1 MTMKLQLQS
10 KIFFLALVGALFVFT
25 GCGTSQSGRV
35 YTQGQA
41 QKSLSVYYG
50 TIIELREVTIQGSS
64 SGAGT
69 VIGGIAGGVV
79 GSTIG
84 SGRGRTLA
92 TLGGAL
98 AGAAAGS
105 AVEKKSGTKAA
116 LEFTIELDSG
126 RLMAVVQEQDGHY
139 RVGDRVRLL
148 QGGDGT
154 WRVRQ

>member
-1 MTMKLQLQS
+1 MKLQK
-10 KIFFLALVGALFVFT
+10 KIMFLAILGALFIFT
-25 GCGTSQSGRV
+25 GCGTSQSGRT

-64 SGAGT
+64 SGAGA
-69 VIGGIAGGVV
+69 VVGGVAGGVL

-92 TLGGAL
+92 TVGGAL
-98 AGAAAGS
+98 AGLAAGS

-116 LEFTIELDSG
+116 TEFTIELDNG
-126 RLMAVVQEQDGHY
+126 RLMAVVQEQDGYY

>member
-1 MTMKLQLQS
+1 MRSNHCIALLSTIS
-10 KIFFLALVGALFVFT
+10 IFLLLPIFT
-25 GCGTSQSGRV
+25 GCTTSQSGQV
-35 YTQGQA
+35 YSSGQA

-50 TIIELREVTIQGSS
+50 TIIELRQVTIQDKT
-64 SGAGT
+64 SG
-69 VIGGIAGGVV
+69 GGAVLGGVAGGVI

-92 TLGGAL
+92 AVGGAL
-98 AGAAAGS
+98 AGMVAGN
-105 AVEKKSGTKAA
+105 AIENQAGTKPAI
-116 LEFTIELDSG
+116 EFTIELDNG
-126 RLMAVVQEQDGHY
+126 RMMAVVQEDRAYY

>member
-1 MTMKLQLQS
+1 MNLEK
-10 KIFFLALVGALFVFT
+10 KIIFLAVFCALFIFP
-25 GCGTSQSGRV
+25 GCGTSQTGKV

-41 QKSLSVYYG
+41 QKSLDVYYG

-64 SGAGT
+64 SGAGA
-69 VIGGIAGGVV
+69 VVGGVAGGVV

-92 TLGGAL
+92 TVGGAL
-98 AGAAAGS
+98 AGVAAGS

-116 LEFTIELDSG
+116 MEFTIELDNG
-126 RLMAVVQEQDGHY
+126 RMMAVVQEADGHY

>member
-1 MTMKLQLQS
+1 ML
-10 KIFFLALVGALFVFT
+10 LALLGTVLALY
-25 GCGTSQSGRV
+25 GCGISQSGQV

-41 QKSLSVYYG
+41 QRSLSVYYG
-50 TIIELREVTIQGSS
+50 TIIELRDVTIEGSS

-69 VIGGIAGGVV
+69 VIGGVAGGVA

-84 SGRGRTLA
+84 HGSGSTLA
-92 TLGGAL
+92 AVAGAL

-105 AVEKKSGTKAA
+105 AIEKKSGTKPAT
-116 LEFTIELDSG
+116 EFTIELDNG
-126 RLMAVVQEQDGHY
+126 RLMAVVQEKEGYY

-148 QGGDGT
+148 QSGDGT

>member
-1 MTMKLQLQS
+1 MKNYCYS
-10 KIFFLALVGALFVFT
+10 ALLSTIAVLLLLPLLT
-25 GCGTSQSGRV
+25 GCGTSQSGQV
-35 YTQGQA
+35 YTSGQA

-50 TIIELREVTIQGSS
+50 TIIELRQVTIQDKT
-64 SGAGT
+64 SGAGA
-69 VIGGIAGGVV
+69 VIGGVAGGVL

-92 TLGGAL
+92 SVGGAL
-98 AGAAAGS
+98 AGMAAGN
-105 AVEKKSGTKAA
+105 AVEKKSGTKPAI
-116 LEFTIELDSG
+116 EFTIELDNG
-126 RLMAVVQEQDGHY
+126 RMMAVVQEDGAYY